1 MEVILLS
8 KVHNL
13 GDLGDRV
20 QVKGGYGRNYLMPQG
35 KALPATKANIQDFE
49 ARRAELEKQAGDSLA
64 AARSR
69 GERLEGLT
77 VAVTARTSQD
87 NKLYGSV
94 GPQEVADAINHQGLE
109 VEKREVRFKETGG
122 AIHETGE
129 YEVSLRLHP
138 DVEVSITLLVEA
150 ETA

>member
-20 QVKGGYGRNYLMPQG
+20 QVKGGFGRNYLMPQG
-35 KALPATKANIQDFE
+35 KALPATKANIQVFE
-49 ARRAELEKQAGDSLA
+49 ERRAELEKQAGDSLN

-69 GERLEGLT
+69 AERLEGLT
-77 VAVTARTSQD
+77 VTVAARASHD

-94 GPQEVADAINHQGLE
+94 GPQEVADAIQHLGME
-109 VEKREVRFKETGG
+109 VEKKEVRLKETGG
-122 AIHETGE
+122 TIHETGE
-129 YEVSLRLHP
+129 YEASLRLHA

-150 ETA
+150 EVA